1 MADTNSDLRQL
12 AASGIR
18 RFNALASAVPGCVK
32 LTLGEPEFET
42 PAPVKEAVSRSLA
55 EGQTHYP
62 PNNGKKELREAI
74 SAYMRGQGLDY
85 GSEDIIVTCGATE
98 ALSATLLALL
108 DPGDEVVVP
117 TPAFGLYETIVRAA
131 HGSVRALDTT
141 GNGFAI
147 DEGALLSVVGERTKA
162 IVVTSPNNPTGC
174 VYGPESLDA
183 VARVAAERGLF
194 VVCDDVYNRL
204 CYLDGFQRL
213 AARRPE
219 LKDRLVVVDSF
230 SKPWAMTGWRIGWLA
245 AAPALREQVEKMHQY
260 LISSIPAFVQ
270 DAAVVALGCDPA
282 PMRETYRR
290 RRDVVC
296 ERLGAMGL
304 PLTRPEGA
312 FYVFPDVRGLGMASE
327 ELCERLVREAGVACV
342 PGECFG
348 APGFLRLS
356 YCVSDDQLEL
366 GLDRIESFVSGL

>member
-12 AASGIR
+12 AVSGIR
-18 RFNALASAVPGCVK
+18 RFNALASVVSGCVK
-32 LTLGEPEFET
+32 LTLGEPEFDT

-183 VARVAAERGLF
+183 VARVAAERGFF

-213 AARRPE
+213 AARHPE
-219 LKDRLVVVDSF
+219 LKDQLVVVDSF
-230 SKPWAMTGWRIGWLA
+230 SKPWAMTG
-245 AAPALREQVEKMHQY
+245 
-260 LISSIPAFVQ
+260 
-270 DAAVVALGCDPA
+270 
-282 PMRETYRR
+282 
-290 RRDVVC
+290 
-296 ERLGAMGL
+296 
-304 PLTRPEGA
+304 
-312 FYVFPDVRGLGMASE
+312 
-327 ELCERLVREAGVACV
+327 
-342 PGECFG
+342 
-348 APGFLRLS
+348 
-356 YCVSDDQLEL
+356 
-366 GLDRIESFVSGL
+366 